1 MTTETYHIL
10 ENFPIE
16 ILQGLKQCWIDNDW
30 KEVKDIHKSK
40 FFHYVLDKSHPIY
53 EHFPGCGA
61 VEFYKQI
68 PGVYNSPHLDRGR
81 WCAINIPIE
90 VDFQNSYFYIGKH
103 FLLKKYQ
110 PEERNLGTDAYQ
122 HKSTYDGPIGFYHWD
137 DNLMEKYNLEKP
149 VVFSTKVPHGG
160 VNTESKTSRI
170 IASVGYKQYT
180 YEQLLNMLPPEWF

>member
-10 ENFPIE
+10 ENFPSE
-16 ILQGLKQCWIDNDW
+16 ILQGLKQCWKNNNW
-30 KEVKDIHKSK
+30 AEVKDIYKSK
-40 FFHYVLDKSHPIY
+40 FFHYVLDNSHSIY
-53 EHFPGCGA
+53 ENFPGCAA
-61 VEFYKQI
+61 VEFYEQI
-68 PGVYNSPHLDRGR
+68 PGVLNSPHLDRGR

-110 PEERNLGTDAYQ
+110 PEERNLETDAYQ
-122 HKSTYDGPIGFYHWD
+122 HNAGYRGPNGFYHWD
-137 DNLMEKYNLEKP
+137 DRLMEKYNLENP

-160 VNTESKTSRI
+160 VNTKSKTNRI
-170 IASVGYKQYT
+170 IASIGYVDYT